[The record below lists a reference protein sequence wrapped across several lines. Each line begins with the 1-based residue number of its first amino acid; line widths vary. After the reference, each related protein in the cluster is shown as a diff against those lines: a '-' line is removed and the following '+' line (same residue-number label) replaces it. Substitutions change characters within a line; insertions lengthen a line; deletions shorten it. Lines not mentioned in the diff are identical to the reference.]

1 VPPGCLEG
9 EQPRSAKHGEPPVAP
24 MKYLQAYPQTLQNQV
39 AELLHTG
46 QLGARLQRRYR
57 RAHEVRTDR
66 ALYDYVMAL
75 KNSHLRGAEPLSK
88 IAYDSKLQV
97 IAHALGT
104 HTTVSR
110 VQGSKLKS
118 KREIRIASLFK
129 DTPVEFLR
137 MITVHE
143 LAHLK
148 EKAHGAR
155 LPPDRVR
162 SAPVP
167 DAPRPARA
175 AGLGC
180 RGNWR
185 RGMSFYQTLHASR
198 GGVGRKPID

>member
-1 VPPGCLEG
+1 MPPGCLEG

-57 RAHEVRTDR
+57 TAHEVRTDR

-143 LAHLK
+143 LTHLK
-148 EKAHGAR
+148 EKAHDKA
-155 LPPDRVR
+155 
-162 SAPVP
+162 
-167 DAPRPARA
+167 
-175 AGLGC
+175 
-180 RGNWR
+180 
-185 RGMSFYQTLHASR
+185 FYQLCTYLEPDYHQIEFDLRLYLTHLDLLGPLAWGVPPI
-198 GGVGRKPID
+198 GGEA